1 MRVVFVIYFA
11 LIQLGLSP
19 ECEVRANAPPQTE
32 VPVKAEEFSNLRNL
46 VMPPAVQRVIGGEVT
61 TIEKVG
67 GFIVSLH
74 YEGSFVCGGSLL
86 KDRIVLSAAHC
97 FLGRTTTSLWIVKGG
112 VSNLN
117 DDGPTAALKDYVI
130 PSAFDQFRMNMDV
143 AVLLLAAPLV
153 DQKIKKIQLCKT
165 KLLPS
170 MVLTVF
176 GWGLTDPDGTHA
188 QQTLRS
194 VSVPVIKKKKC
205 KQVYKPSSEFSSQ
218 QLPFFILLIFISTSQ
233 FAVEIT
239 NSMFCASLLGKKD
252 ACTFDSGGPFVYK
265 DASGQK
271 QLCGIVSFGIGCASA
286 KYPGVYT
293 DVNYIKPFI
302 LNTIKNFGE

>member
-205 KQVYKPSSEFSSQ
+205 KQVYKPS
-218 QLPFFILLIFISTSQ
+218 I
-233 FAVEIT
+233 EIT

>member
-1 MRVVFVIYFA
+1 MRVVFVIYFT

-19 ECEVRANAPPQTE
+19 ECEVRADAPPQTE
-32 VPVKAEEFSNLRNL
+32 VQVKPEEFSNLRNL

-61 TIEKVG
+61 TVEKVG

-74 YEGSFVCGGSLL
+74 YEGSFVCGGSLVRE
-86 KDRIVLSAAHC
+86 RIVLSAAHC
-97 FLGRTTTSLWIVKGG
+97 FLGRTKTSLWVVKGG

-117 DDGPTAALKDYVI
+117 DDGPTIDVKDYVI

-153 DQKIKKIQLCKT
+153 GKNIKKIELCKT

-170 MVLTVF
+170 MVLTVS

-205 KQVYKPSSEFSSQ
+205 KQVYQPS
-218 QLPFFILLIFISTSQ
+218 I
-233 FAVEIT
+233 EIT

-265 DASGQK
+265 DASGHK

-293 DVNYIKPFI
+293 DVNYVKPFI
-302 LNTIKNFGE
+302 LNTIQNFGGE